1 MREPPARAGIRSR
14 EKCVG
19 TLRTELA
26 RWHHFNKLFGMA
38 AIVDQHTLAPAAR
51 VRIVDVERTFA
62 TKDGDRTVL
71 RDVTLD
77 VTPGE
82 IIAIVGPSGCG
93 KSTLLRLI
101 GGLDAPTAGTITLD
115 GDEVHAHDDSTAIAF
130 QEPRL
135 LPWRTIAQNVA
146 IGLPR
151 GVSGRAAKDRVAE
164 LLDLVGLTHAARQRP
179 REVSGGMAQ
188 RASLARALARSPR
201 VLLLDE
207 PFGALDALT
216 RLKMHDLLLD
226 IHRAQPTTIVL
237 VTHDVEEALYLADHV
252 ILLRNLQDQAA
263 EPDRPRARVVAL
275 GSSSGIGALGSA
287 STHEA
292 PEAETVGAR
301 PTGSIGRFISVPG
314 TRPRD
319 RGARTF
325 TDLRASLLEGLGVH
339 KTTNK
344 EHP

>member
-1 MREPPARAGIRSR
+1 MPEHEPPTASAGG
-14 EKCVG
+14 VH
-19 TLRTELA
+19 LA
-26 RWHHFNKLFGMA
+26 E
-38 AIVDQHTLAPAAR
+38 
-51 VRIVDVERTFA
+51 VERTFP
-62 TKDGDRTVL
+62 TKEGPRTVL

-77 VTPGE
+77 VVPGE
-82 IIAIVGPSGCG
+82 IIAVVGPSGCG

-101 GGLDAPTAGTITLD
+101 GGLDTPTSGRISLD
-115 GDEVHAHDDSTAIAF
+115 AEEVRAHDDSTAIAF

-146 IGLPR
+146 LGLPR
-151 GVSGRAAKDRVAE
+151 GTRGKPARDRVAE
-164 LLDLVGLTHAARQRP
+164 LLDLVGLTHAADQRP

-226 IHRAQPTTIVL
+226 IHRAQPTTVVL

-252 ILLRNLQDQAA
+252 LMLRNLTTAAA
-263 EPDRPRARVVAL
+263 EPERPRAKIVAL
-275 GSSSGIGALGSA
+275 GSSSGIGALGTTPTPDVSH
-287 STHEA
+287 S
-292 PEAETVGAR
+292 AETGAV
-301 PTGSIGRFISVPG
+301 PSTGSIARLITVPG

-325 TDLRASLLEGLGVH
+325 TDLRTTLLEGLGVH
-339 KTTNK
+339 KLTTK
-344 EHP
+344 ENA

>member
-1 MREPPARAGIRSR
+1 MSTVIEQR
-14 EKCVG
+14 
-19 TLRTELA
+19 
-26 RWHHFNKLFGMA
+26 
-38 AIVDQHTLAPAAR
+38 TLAPAAG
-51 VRIVDVERTFA
+51 VRIHDVARTFPTA
-62 TKDGDRTVL
+62 DGPRTVL
-71 RDVTLD
+71 RDVTLE

-82 IIAIVGPSGCG
+82 IIAVVGPSGCG

-101 GGLDAPTAGTITLD
+101 GGLDSPTAGSITLD
-115 GDEVHAHDDSTAIAF
+115 GVEVHAHDDSTAIAF

-146 IGLPR
+146 IGLPK
-151 GVSGRAAKDRVAE
+151 GVRGRAAKDRVAE
-164 LLDLVGLTHAARQRP
+164 LLELVGLTHAAGQRP

-226 IHRAQPTTIVL
+226 IHRAQPTTVVL

-252 ILLRNLQDQAA
+252 LMLRNLQSVDD
-263 EPDRPRARVVAL
+263 EPERPRARVVAL
-275 GSSSGIGALGSA
+275 GSSSGLGASGRA

-292 PEAETVGAR
+292 VPDAEVDGRRT
-301 PTGSIGRFISVPG
+301 TGSIGRFITVPG
-314 TRPRD
+314 LRPRD

-325 TDLRASLLEGLGVH
+325 TDLRASLLDGLGVH
-339 KTTNK
+339 KTTIK
-344 EHP
+344 ETP

>member
-1 MREPPARAGIRSR
+1 MPEHVETP
-14 EKCVG
+14 
-19 TLRTELA
+19 
-26 RWHHFNKLFGMA
+26 
-38 AIVDQHTLAPAAR
+38 APAAG
-51 VRIVDVERTFA
+51 VRITGVERTFV
-62 TKDGDRTVL
+62 TKDGPRTVL
-71 RDVTLD
+71 QGVDLD
-77 VTPGE
+77 VIPGE

-101 GGLDAPTAGTITLD
+101 GGLDSPTDGTITLD
-115 GDEVHAHDDSTAIAF
+115 DEEVHAHDDSTAIAF

-146 IGLPR
+146 LGLPR
-151 GVSGRAAKDRVAE
+151 HLRGRAAKQRVAE
-164 LLDLVGLTHAARQRP
+164 LLDLVGLTHAADQRP

-252 ILLRNLQDQAA
+252 VMLRNLHAA
-263 EPDRPRARVVAL
+263 QTAPERPRAKVVAL
-275 GSSSGIGALGSA
+275 GSSSGIGALGRA
-287 STHEA
+287 GAHDVVRGAEDERGPA
-292 PEAETVGAR
+292 P
-301 PTGSIGRFISVPG
+301 GSIGRFITVPS

-319 RGARTF
+319 RGARSF

-339 KTTNK
+339 KTTTK
-344 EHP
+344 ENA